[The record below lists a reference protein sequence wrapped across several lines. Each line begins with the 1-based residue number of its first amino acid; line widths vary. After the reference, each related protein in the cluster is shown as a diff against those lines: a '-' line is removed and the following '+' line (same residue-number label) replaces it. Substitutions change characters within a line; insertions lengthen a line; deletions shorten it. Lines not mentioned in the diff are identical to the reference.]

1 MYCLSYCYYYISYV
15 SYYIIYLIIY
25 RERNKASRERKN
37 KRANRAGREREPGR
51 RMPPTSSPV
60 PRFPSVPS
68 AVLTVHTIAQGK
80 GGHPVRFWA
89 KPSPPPRHHLATTST
104 PIDKQTAGQRLGL
117 SGILPASS
125 SSPSSSPPSG
135 GEGRAA
141 SQPGRAIPSRSP
153 CRPSPPCRG
162 AFAYMR
168 TPPERGGG
176 RVNISGRRGCSARK
190 FVSGFFARL
199 YRSKYQLFN
208 FSARLCRAK
217 PVRRGNDNDT

>member
-1 MYCLSYCYYYISYV
+1 MYCLSYCYYCISYV

-89 KPSPPPRHHLATTST
+89 KPSPPPRHHLATDRQANS
-104 PIDKQTAGQRLGL
+104 
-117 SGILPASS
+117 
-125 SSPSSSPPSG
+125 
-135 GEGRAA
+135 RAA
-141 SQPGRAIPSRSP
+141 PRAVGHP
-153 CRPSPPCRG
+153 
-162 AFAYMR
+162 
-168 TPPERGGG
+168 
-176 RVNISGRRGCSARK
+176 
-190 FVSGFFARL
+190 ARL
-199 YRSKYQLFN
+199 VLVPVLFP
-208 FSARLCRAK
+208 S
-217 PVRRGNDNDT
+217 VRG